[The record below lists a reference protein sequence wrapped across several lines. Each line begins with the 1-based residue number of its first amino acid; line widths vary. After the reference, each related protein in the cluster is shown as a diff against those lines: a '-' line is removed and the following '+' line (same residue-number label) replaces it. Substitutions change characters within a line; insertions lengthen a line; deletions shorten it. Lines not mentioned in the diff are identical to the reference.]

1 MESTKPTRQRRR
13 YTAEEKKQFVALYRE
28 SGLTQV
34 EFARQHEI
42 KVCTLHQWL
51 CRRKQPTKSPSSV
64 FKELLL
70 SPPIN
75 TSTWSTEILLSDE
88 LTIRFGASVSVTIM
102 AELVNT
108 LRRP

>member
-13 YTAEEKKQFVALYRE
+13 YTAEEKKQFLALYCK

-34 EFARQHEI
+34 EFAREHDL
-42 KVCTLHQWL
+42 KVCTFQQWL
-51 CRRKQPTKSPSSV
+51 PLRKSPTKSPGPL
-64 FKELLL
+64 FKELVL
-70 SPPIN
+70 SPQIN
-75 TSTWSTEILLSDE
+75 TPAWSTEILLSDE
-88 LTIRFGASVSVTIM
+88 LTIRFGANVSVTFM